1 VAETWDSL
9 DADGFDMP
17 RDDAGAPRLPADMP
31 NFDDEEEAGFS
42 AYKKGWPDGGDFA
55 NLSLPRSFFG
65 RSEFR
70 NVDFQNTDLSESRMC
85 WNDFIDCNF
94 TGADLTGADLRAS
107 LFERCCFT
115 GATLLGA
122 DVRQSTF
129 DGCNFGGAKMNGCTA
144 ELAQRDDIAPDAEQA
159 GTIAWQSEPGPEAPG
174 G

>member
-1 VAETWDSL
+1 
-9 DADGFDMP
+9 
-17 RDDAGAPRLPADMP
+17 
-31 NFDDEEEAGFS
+31 
-42 AYKKGWPDGGDFA
+42 
-55 NLSLPRSFFG
+55 
-65 RSEFR
+65 
-70 NVDFQNTDLSESRMC
+70 MC